1 MPAARLRAAR
11 NIRSPSY
18 RRCEANDVED
28 PGASRLVPARRLG
41 TLALH
46 RGLPAALAVPRPWN
60 WLGLAPVAVGLALG
74 LSAARLFRRA
84 ATPVTPW
91 ETPSALVAAGPYR
104 FIRNPMYLGLAL
116 CLSGLAV
123 WLGTLTPFLVIPLF
137 VWVITARFILGE
149 EQRLETRF
157 GDQYRAYKARVRRWI

>member
-1 MPAARLRAAR
+1 
-11 NIRSPSY
+11 
-18 RRCEANDVED
+18 VE
-28 PGASRLVPARRLG
+28 
-41 TLALH
+41 LA
-46 RGLPAALAVPRPWN
+46 
-60 WLGLAPVAVGLALG
+60 GLAPVAIGLALA

-84 ATPVTPW
+84 ATPIEPW

-104 FIRNPMYLGLAL
+104 FTRNPMYLGLAL
-116 CLSGLAV
+116 CLSGFAV

-137 VWVITARFILGE
+137 AWVITVRFIRRE